1 MAETTLQGT
10 LRRALGGVG
19 TNVLLVTDEPPA
31 SGIVAAALAQE
42 GFAVEATC
50 NGDDALRRLQAGP
63 PVDVMI
69 TEIALPGGMDGA
81 ALARRARELRPD
93 LPIVYN
99 IAAPLHDRQAR
110 SRGRRDVRCQA
121 VRSNGFRPLAAI
133 SGRRPAHA
141 CRRLG
146 LSKDQGRAWPSSN
159 CRANHS

>member
-93 LPIVYN
+93 LPIVYTSQRRCT
-99 IAAPLHDRQAR
+99 IGKLDPVEGAMFVAKPYDPTAFGRLLQYLVVAR
-110 SRGRRDVRCQA
+110 RT
-121 VRSNGFRPLAAI
+121 
-133 SGRRPAHA
+133 
-141 CRRLG
+141 
-146 LSKDQGRAWPSSN
+146 RAGGW
-159 CRANHS
+159 A